1 MISLDAA
8 FSDGVLGTEEHRRWG
23 PMMYRE
29 RWHEHLMRTGF
40 SGVDMVLSN
49 YEDLRHQLCSALVS
63 TVPYAEDIPIH
74 QQVVIIV
81 RDESSPIQSAVAR
94 LVESYLR
101 SQNHTQCKSISP
113 KDLGTFRMD
122 RAYYLFLSELE
133 RPFLDSVDQ
142 ESLAAL
148 QQLCSTARGLLW
160 LTHVEPKA
168 LVDPRAGATVG
179 LSRCIAQEHEGVR
192 SVTLNVQTL
201 QADDVAALVIKV
213 VQAALFNQSAG
224 YEPEYSEING
234 RLCINRVMPADEI
247 TGHVSERT
255 KAKPLESRSIGQA
268 VAAPLSMTIG
278 SVGLLDSLHFKEDPL
293 DSQPLPDDEIEIRTK
308 AVGVNFRDVLV
319 ALGQVSSDYFGNECA
334 GIVTRVGSSAASKF
348 KVGDRVVCAL
358 SAAFRTVNR
367 CAASV
372 ASHIPHHMDFAT
384 AAAIPIAF
392 CTAEYCL
399 SHWARLKAGESILIH
414 SAAGGFGQA
423 VVQLAKLRGAE
434 IFITVGTEEKRELMT
449 DVYGIPEDHIF
460 SSRSLAFAKGVQRMT
475 NGRGVDVVINSL
487 AGEGL
492 RSSWECIAPFGR
504 FIEVGKKDIYAGT
517 NSNLGGLPM
526 YPFSKN
532 VMFASVDLALI
543 IDVNPTVLSDLMG
556 HVMTL
561 AESKQISA
569 PQPLRVFKASEIEA
583 AFRYMQSGKQS
594 GKLVVNFDDED
605 VITMIPSSKPTY
617 KFDPHATYLIAGGL
631 GGIGRSLSRWMA
643 SRGVNHLI
651 LLSRSTVYNEETRI
665 FLQELKDRG
674 VDVATPPCDVS
685 NATRLKEVLASCS
698 SSMPPIKGCIQASM
712 VLQVSS
718 SIISEASHISR
729 SVLTVLQNA
738 MFKNMSLGSLDT
750 VVRPKVQGSWNL
762 HQLLPKGMDFFV
774 LLSSYA
780 GIIGAVGQSN
790 YACGNTYQDALARHR
805 VAHGEKAVALDLG
818 VIESV
823 GMVSEHDDVAGYLRS
838 TGHEG
843 LAETELH
850 ALLEY
855 YCDHGLPVQPELG
868 SQVITSL
875 ELPSTLHAKNLV
887 DLPWMSMPIFRQLWR
902 IQTTFSHKELGG
914 TEDASD
920 YAVDLEHRL
929 AMGGSMEE
937 MSEIV
942 CELIRMKLSR
952 MLAIELSGV
961 DVGKPLHTYGVDSL
975 VAIELRNWFAKA
987 VGADV
992 AVFEILG
999 NASMITL
1006 AGLAAEKS
1014 KFVKKESRKVAEG
1027 DKSQ

>member
-1 MISLDAA
+1 MY
-8 FSDGVLGTEEHRRWG
+8 FLGTEEHRRWG

-29 RWHEHLMRTGF
+29 RWHEHLVRTGF

-63 TVPYAEDIPIH
+63 TVPYTEEIPKD
-74 QQVVIIV
+74 QQTAIIV
-81 RDESSPIQSAVAR
+81 RDENSPVQSAVAR
-94 LVESYLR
+94 LVESHLK
-101 SQNHTQCKSISP
+101 SQNHTQCQSISP
-113 KDLGTFRMD
+113 TDLDTFRMD
-122 RAYYLFLSELE
+122 GAYYLFLSELE

-148 QQLCSTARGLLW
+148 QHLCSTARGLLW
-160 LTHVEPKA
+160 LTHVAPKA
-168 LVDPRAGATVG
+168 QADPRAGATVG

-192 SVTLNVQTL
+192 SVTLNVQIL
-201 QADDVAALVIKV
+201 RADAMAALVIKV

-224 YEPEYSEING
+224 YEPEYAEIDG
-234 RLCINRVMPADEI
+234 RLCINRVMPADDI

-268 VAAPLSMTIG
+268 VAAAPLSMTIG

-293 DSQPLPDDEIEIRTK
+293 GSQPLPDHEIEIRTR

-372 ASHIPHHMDFAT
+372 ARHVPDHMDFAT

-399 SHWARLKAGESILIH
+399 SHWARLQAGESILIH

-423 VVQLAKLRGAE
+423 VVQLAKLKGAE
-434 IFITVGTEEKRELMT
+434 IFITVGTEEKRKLMT

-460 SSRSLAFAKGVQRMT
+460 SSRSLSFAKGVQRMT

-594 GKLVVNFDDED
+594 GKLVVTFDDED
-605 VITMIPSSKPTY
+605 VITTMPSSKPTY
-617 KFDPHATYLIAGGL
+617 NFDPHATYLIAGGL
-631 GGIGRSLSRWMA
+631 GGLGRSLSRWMA
-643 SRGVNHLI
+643 SRGAKHLI
-651 LLSRSTVYNEETRI
+651 LLSRSTAYNEETRI

-674 VDVATPPCDVS
+674 VNVATPPCDVS
-685 NATRLKEVLASCS
+685 DTRRLKEVLESCS
-698 SSMPPIKGCIQASM
+698 GSMPPIKGCIQGSM
-712 VLQVSS
+712 VLQVS
-718 SIISEASHISR
+718 
-729 SVLTVLQNA
+729 
-738 MFKNMSLGSLDT
+738 F
-750 VVRPKVQGSWNL
+750 
-762 HQLLPKGMDFFV
+762 
-774 LLSSYA
+774 
-780 GIIGAVGQSN
+780 
-790 YACGNTYQDALARHR
+790 
-805 VAHGEKAVALDLG
+805 
-818 VIESV
+818 
-823 GMVSEHDDVAGYLRS
+823 
-838 TGHEG
+838 
-843 LAETELH
+843 
-850 ALLEY
+850 
-855 YCDHGLPVQPELG
+855 
-868 SQVITSL
+868 
-875 ELPSTLHAKNLV
+875 
-887 DLPWMSMPIFRQLWR
+887 
-902 IQTTFSHKELGG
+902 
-914 TEDASD
+914 
-920 YAVDLEHRL
+920 
-929 AMGGSMEE
+929 
-937 MSEIV
+937 SEI
-942 CELIRMKLSR
+942 
-952 MLAIELSGV
+952 
-961 DVGKPLHTYGVDSL
+961 
-975 VAIELRNWFAKA
+975 
-987 VGADV
+987 
-992 AVFEILG
+992 
-999 NASMITL
+999 
-1006 AGLAAEKS
+1006 
-1014 KFVKKESRKVAEG
+1014 
-1027 DKSQ
+1027 